1 MKSLAKVSSFLSKKT
16 LILGLLLL
24 PGFFQSC
31 SSYQQ
36 FEALTNEIEI
46 PNKIFRSDFAETW
59 QAVLVVMK
67 GYDLE
72 LQNQEAGII
81 KTRWIDNTL
90 EQNFADSF
98 GSADSVKSA
107 RFKLLVNVIKGFR
120 GSKEVTKVTVFKRQ
134 MVNQDFLTGW
144 RLVPTDHILESSIL
158 YRVER
163 TLSINNKL
171 KEIEDQKSKEAE
183 AGFN

>member
-1 MKSLAKVSSFLSKKT
+1 MKYLAKLTSIRSIRLSN
-16 LILGLLLL
+16 LALLLFL
-24 PGFFQSC
+24 GQFINC

-46 PNKIFRSDFAETW
+46 PNKVFRADFAEAW
-59 QAVLVVMK
+59 QAVLLVMK
-67 GYDLE
+67 NYDLE

-81 KTRWIDNTL
+81 KTSWIDNTL

-98 GSADSVKSA
+98 GSADSIKSA

-120 GSKEVTKVTVFKRQ
+120 GTREVTKVTVFRRQ

-144 RLVPTDHILESSIL
+144 RMIPTDHILEASIL
-158 YRVER
+158 YRIER

-171 KEIEDQKSKEAE
+171 KKIEEQKSKEAE
-183 AGFN
+183 ASFN